1 MVDKK
6 YLFLKRGLD
15 AGISLCLLVLLGPLL
30 GVVSGVSLVAQ
41 GRPILFSQVRPGLQG
56 RPFTIYKFRTM
67 AQDASES
74 GAGTEAERITGF
86 GRLLR
91 KLSLDELPQL
101 WNVIRGDMSLIGP
114 RPLLMEYLPL
124 YNSRQSRRHSVR
136 PGLTGLAQARGRN
149 LLSWEERL
157 ELDAHYV
164 ESVSLTTD
172 LRIFLWTL
180 STVTQG
186 RGTTPQGSDVME
198 KFRGSFD

>member
-6 YLFLKRGLD
+6 YLFFKRLLD

-30 GVVSGVSLVAQ
+30 GVVSVVSLVAQ
-41 GRPILFSQVRPGLQG
+41 GRPILFSQVRPGLLG

-67 AQDASES
+67 APDVKES
-74 GAGTEAERITGF
+74 GAGTEAGRITGL

-124 YNSRQSRRHSVR
+124 YSSRQSRRHSVR

-149 LLSWEERL
+149 LLTWEERL
-157 ELDAHYV
+157 ELDVYYV
-164 ESVSLTTD
+164 ESISLTTD

-180 STVTQG
+180 SAVAQG

>member
-30 GVVSGVSLVAQ
+30 GVVSVVSLVAQ

-56 RPFTIYKFRTM
+56 RSFTIYKFRTM

-74 GAGTEAERITGF
+74 GAGIESERITGF

-114 RPLLMEYLPL
+114 RPLLLEYLPL
-124 YNSRQSRRHSVR
+124 YNSRQSRRHTVR

-157 ELDAHYV
+157 ELDVQYV
-164 ESVSLTTD
+164 ESISLTTD

-180 STVTQG
+180 SAVAQG
-186 RGTTPQGSDVME
+186 RGTTPKGSDVMA
-198 KFRGSFD
+198 KFGGSHD

>member
-1 MVDKK
+1 MVDKN
-6 YLFLKRGLD
+6 YLFFKRVLD
-15 AGISLCLLVLLGPLL
+15 AGISLSLLVLLGPLL
-30 GVVSGVSLVAQ
+30 GVVSVISLVAQ

-114 RPLLMEYLPL
+114 RPLLLEYLPL
-124 YNSRQSRRHSVR
+124 YNSRQSRRHNVR

-157 ELDAHYV
+157 ELDVQYV
-164 ESVSLTTD
+164 ESISLTTD

-180 STVTQG
+180 SAVAQG
-186 RGTTPQGSDVME
+186 RGTTPKGSDVMA
-198 KFRGSFD
+198 KFGGSHD

>member
-30 GVVSGVSLVAQ
+30 GVVSVVSLVAQ

-56 RPFTIYKFRTM
+56 RSFTIYKFRTM

-74 GAGTEAERITGF
+74 GAGIESERITGF

-114 RPLLMEYLPL
+114 RPLLLEYLPL
-124 YNSRQSRRHSVR
+124 YNTRQSRRHTVR

-157 ELDAHYV
+157 ELDVYYV
-164 ESVSLTTD
+164 ESISLTTD

-180 STVTQG
+180 SAVAQG
-186 RGTTPQGSDVME
+186 RGTTPKGSDVME
-198 KFRGSFD
+198 KFEGSRD

>member
-1 MVDKK
+1 MVDNK
-6 YLFLKRGLD
+6 YLFFKRALD
-15 AGISLCLLVLLGPLL
+15 AGISLCLLVLLSPLL
-30 GVVSGVSLVAQ
+30 GVVSVISLVAQ
-41 GRPILFSQVRPGLQG
+41 GRPSLFSQVRPGHLG

-67 AQDASES
+67 TQDAKES

-157 ELDAHYV
+157 ELDVQYV
-164 ESVSLTTD
+164 ESISLTTD
-172 LRIFLWTL
+172 LQIFLWTL
-180 STVTQG
+180 SAVAKG

-198 KFRGSFD
+198 KFEGSRD

>member
-30 GVVSGVSLVAQ
+30 GVLSGVSLVAQ

-56 RPFTIYKFRTM
+56 RPFTIYKLRTM

-114 RPLLMEYLPL
+114 RPLLLEYLPL
-124 YNSRQSRRHSVR
+124 YNTRQSRRHTVR

-157 ELDAHYV
+157 ELDVYYV
-164 ESVSLTTD
+164 ESISLTTD

-180 STVTQG
+180 SAVAQG
-186 RGTTPQGSDVME
+186 RGTTPQGSDVMA
-198 KFRGSFD
+198 KFGGSHD

>member
-41 GRPILFSQVRPGLQG
+41 GRLILFSQVRPGLQG

-114 RPLLMEYLPL
+114 RPLLLEYLPL
-124 YNSRQSRRHSVR
+124 YNSRQSRRHNVR

-157 ELDAHYV
+157 ELDVYYV
-164 ESVSLTTD
+164 ESISLTTD

-180 STVTQG
+180 SAVAQG
-186 RGTTPQGSDVME
+186 RGTTPKGSDVME
-198 KFRGSFD
+198 KLEGSRD

>member
-30 GVVSGVSLVAQ
+30 GVLSGVSLVAQ

-56 RPFTIYKFRTM
+56 RPFTIYKLRTM

-114 RPLLMEYLPL
+114 RPLLLEYLPL
-124 YNSRQSRRHSVR
+124 YNTRQSRRHSVR

-149 LLSWEERL
+149 LLTWEERL
-157 ELDAHYV
+157 ELDVYYV
-164 ESVSLTTD
+164 ESISLTTD

-180 STVTQG
+180 SAVAQG

-198 KFRGSFD
+198 KFEGSRD